1 MKMTV
6 PTLFYVELNAAGM
19 QRMPKMGFSGNLSF
33 SLSHFEVFTCLH

>member
-19 QRMPKMGFSGNLSF
+19 QHCSKNAKDGFLW
-33 SLSHFEVFTCLH
+33 